1 MNTVELIKKLLDRIK
16 KFSWVILSMGVLAAG
31 FFYYLAK
38 QNIAIFIAKST
49 VFPLSS
55 NSDNSVSGSTI
66 GNLLG
71 IADAPKS
78 FTADASINIVELATS
93 RRTREAVAM
102 ARLPQFANKTIAEL
116 LIAENNKHT
125 GFMQY
130 VPIKPPKDSLALV
143 NTASAMLRGAFTAKV
158 GKNGILELTFQ
169 NSSPDLAKEVSYVY
183 IDKLSEFYIDLK
195 KKKAQIDFEFAVQ
208 KADSLKRVLDFLDA
222 RAVALDEKTFFT
234 DEQLKRYSIPKV
246 NLGLE
251 KQTVQS
257 QYYYAINNR
266 ESAAYKLQKET
277 PIIEPLDKPEP
288 PFDVIQKSKMMYA
301 LIGGLLGM
309 FLGLIVVSWK
319 VVSNY
324 LGNELNKAIE
334 KATKTKETKDSP
346 NEIVE
351 AVPQIEPLK

>member
-1 MNTVELIKKLLDRIK
+1 MNTVELVKKLLDRIK
-16 KFSWVILSMGVLAAG
+16 KFSWVILLIGLLFAG

-38 QNIAIFIAKST
+38 QNVGIYVARST
-49 VFPLSS
+49 VFPLNST
-55 NSDNSVSGSTI
+55 SDNSVSGSAI
-66 GNLLG
+66 GSLLG

-78 FTADASINIVELATS
+78 FTSDASINIVELAAS

-102 ARLPQFANKTIAEL
+102 VRLPQFANKTIAEL
-116 LIAENNKHT
+116 LIEENNKHK
-125 GFMQY
+125 GFMQF
-130 VPIKPPKDSLALV
+130 VPIKMPTDSLALV

-158 GKNGILELTFQ
+158 GKNGILELIYQ

-208 KADSLKRVLDFLDA
+208 KADSLKRVLDVLDA
-222 RAVALDEKTFFT
+222 KAIKLDEKTFFT
-234 DEQLKRYSIPKV
+234 DEQLKRFSIPKI
-246 NLGLE
+246 NLQLE

-288 PFDVIQKSKMMYA
+288 PFDVVQKSKIMYA
-301 LIGGLLGM
+301 LVGAFLGM
-309 FLGLIVVSWK
+309 FLGLILVSWK
-319 VVSNY
+319 VISNY

-334 KATKTKETKDSP
+334 KASKPKETNDDS
-346 NEIVE
+346 IVE
-351 AVPQIEPLK
+351 TK